1 MPVISLLS
9 LDQASNCNLQ
19 SWTYELLCRASEK
32 SDRKRCALAMLG
44 GNQVTL
50 STEPETNQGPDG
62 QPTVGVTDFLAFI
75 RGPRVVLDRNFCN
88 PLAQPAQLRSN
99 FRAKLEASTFQL
111 KLLQHGSPKHFVAR
125 GFIVNAAPIKK
136 IGQMSPHARSSQKHS
151 S

>member
-1 MPVISLLS
+1 
-9 LDQASNCNLQ
+9 
-19 SWTYELLCRASEK
+19 
-32 SDRKRCALAMLG
+32 MLG

-111 KLLQHGSPKHFVAR
+111 KLLQHGSPKHLVAR
-125 GFIVNAAPIKK
+125 GFIVNAASIKK
-136 IGQMSPHARSSQKHS
+136 ISQMSQQPRPQKKP
-151 S
+151 

>member
-1 MPVISLLS
+1 MTVIRLLS

-32 SDRKRCALAMLG
+32 SHRKRRTLAVLG

-50 STEPETNQGPDG
+50 STEPETNQGPDS

-75 RGPRVVLDRNFCN
+75 RSPRVVLDRNFCN
-88 PLAQPAQLRSN
+88 LLAQPAQLRSN

-111 KLLQHGSPKHFVAR
+111 KLLQHGSPKHLVAR
-125 GFIVNAAPIKK
+125 RFIVNAASIKK
-136 IGQMSPHARSSQKHS
+136 IGQMSQQARPQKKP
-151 S
+151 